1 MGAESLGAE
10 SLGAESPG
18 AEMGLQSFDRR
29 MRNFLVS
36 LTDKERNPSISNSLR
51 TLFMK
56 SILNTIESMVHP
68 IAIASLCTVMTSIT
82 LLAGSA
88 SAAPANGMDKGYV
101 GGGLA
106 GSVTNGGTGSD
117 GLNFG
122 GNLQGRAP
130 IAGTPVSVRGT
141 VLFNGN
147 NSAVVPVVTYDM
159 PVAPGTNVYAGVG
172 GAFVQNQGVNSP
184 IGTRNSVVL
193 NAGVETQVAKGVVV
207 YTDAKLGINAYQN
220 SPASALGLSG
230 GVGIQF

>member
-1 MGAESLGAE
+1 
-10 SLGAESPG
+10 
-18 AEMGLQSFDRR
+18 
-29 MRNFLVS
+29 
-36 LTDKERNPSISNSLR
+36 
-51 TLFMK
+51 MK
-56 SILNTIESMVHP
+56 SVLNFQMNKTIGFATLCAV
-68 IAIASLCTVMTSIT
+68 IASTAM
-82 LLAGSA
+82 LAGSA
-88 SAAPANGMDKGYV
+88 TAAPVKGMDKAYV
-101 GGGLA
+101 GGGLS

-122 GNLQGRAP
+122 GNIQGRAP

-147 NSAVVPVVTYDM
+147 NSAIVPVVTYDM

-193 NAGVETQVAKGVVV
+193 NAGVETQVAKGIVV
-207 YTDAKLGINAYQN
+207 YTDAKLGINAYQG